1 MEFDL
6 TMKDLIEIE
15 KNYDK
20 LVSWMGKNF
29 SSFTA
34 EAFILQTL
42 MNAVNEAKEQL
53 ENE

>member
-1 MEFDL
+1 MEFEITMEDL
-6 TMKDLIEIE
+6 VEIE
-15 KNYDK
+15 RNYNK
-20 LVSWMGKNF
+20 LVNWMGNNF

-53 ENE
+53 NES